1 MNKPMFKRWSISLAL
16 VLAVGMFGTTAGTS
30 IAKPI
35 SASEQIDVQAVAK
48 SKSGKKSKSKP
59 KAGSSSKSKQ
69 KPKSK
74 SKKVKPKQEQET
86 VFYKNCTA
94 ARNAGA
100 APLYEGEPGYRVKL
114 DRDKDGVACE

>member
-1 MNKPMFKRWSISLAL
+1 
-16 VLAVGMFGTTAGTS
+16 MFGTTAGTS
-30 IAKPI
+30 IAKPA
-35 SASEQIDVQAVAK
+35 SASEQVEAQTVEVK
-48 SKSGKKSKSKP
+48 SKSGKKSKKSKP
-59 KAGSSSKSKQ
+59 KSGSSNKSK

-86 VFYKNCTA
+86 VYYKNCTA

-100 APLYEGEPGYRVKL
+100 APLYEGDPGYRVKL